1 MDYYQ
6 ILGVSRNAS
15 PQEIKKAY
23 KKKAMEHH
31 PDRGGD
37 HNRFAEINSAYEV
50 LSNADKKAAYD
61 NPQPQFN
68 FNSQN
73 FAHGG
78 NPFAGTPFEH
88 MFGQG
93 FAQQHNRTP
102 RNQDITIAARIEL
115 HEVITGKQLIV
126 QYRLSTGELETVTID
141 VPPGAKHGDTV
152 QYQGL
157 GDKGN
162 IRYPRG
168 NLNVRIQVGKM
179 KNWDRDGDN
188 LITKKSINV
197 FDLLLG
203 CVIIVKTLDDKKVK
217 LNIPKGTK
225 HGQVFSLPGYG
236 IPNMN
241 TGKRG
246 NLYVGINAE
255 IPSIEDERILQSIA
269 VLRNQIYTTE

>member
-6 ILGVSRNAS
+6 ILGVSRNAT

-37 HNRFAEINSAYEV
+37 HNAFAEINSAYEV

-68 FNSQN
+68 NPFGN
-73 FAHGG
+73 

-93 FAQQHNRTP
+93 FAQPQNRTP

-115 HEVITGKQLIV
+115 SDVLTGKQLIV

-168 NLNVRIQVGKM
+168 NLNVRIHVGKM

-236 IPNMN
+236 IPNIN
-241 TGKRG
+241 TGRRG

-255 IPSIEDERILQSIA
+255 IPTIEDERLLQSIA
-269 VLRNQIYTTE
+269 VLRDQIYTTR